1 MPSFQTYLCLTHN
14 GEEHE
19 ITVRISYDATYEP
32 AFISG
37 APENCYP
44 AYGEMDLTAVEAIG
58 SLPDGITHGMLTVA
72 AVAANDRLEQEA
84 WEDFMSLGV
93 DE

>member
-1 MPSFQTYLCLTHN
+1 MPDFQTYLCLTHN

-58 SLPDGITHGMLTVA
+58 ELPDGITLGMLTVA
-72 AVAANDRLEQEA
+72 AVAANDMLEQEA

>member
-1 MPSFQTYLCLTHN
+1 MPDFKTYLCLMHN

-19 ITVRISYDATYEP
+19 ITVRISYDATYQREY
-32 AFISG
+32 ISG
-37 APENCYP
+37 PPEDCYP
-44 AYGEMDLTAVEAIG
+44 AEGEMDLTSVEAIG
-58 SLPDGITHGMLTVA
+58 ALPDGITHGMLTVA

-84 WEDFMSLGV
+84 WEDYLTLGV

>member
-1 MPSFQTYLCLTHN
+1 MPDFKTYLCLMHN

-19 ITVRISYDATYEP
+19 ITVRISYDATYQREY
-32 AFISG
+32 ISG
-37 APENCYP
+37 PPEDCYP

-58 SLPDGITHGMLTVA
+58 ALPDGITHGMLTVA

-84 WEDFMSLGV
+84 WEDYLTLGV